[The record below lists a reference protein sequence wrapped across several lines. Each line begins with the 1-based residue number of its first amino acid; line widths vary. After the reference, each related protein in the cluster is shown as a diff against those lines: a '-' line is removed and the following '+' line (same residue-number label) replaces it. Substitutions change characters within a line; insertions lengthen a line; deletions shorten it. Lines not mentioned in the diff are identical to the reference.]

1 MMNYPI
7 LFRIINARNVL
18 SSDDLSKAI
27 KSITYP
33 EPNDEMIFEITS
45 RIKRTS
51 DITTEQNKPNKKKR
65 KIDNRM
71 NIATIKK
78 ELDDRKVT
86 YDGLKRKDELLK
98 LLSEILDKEE
108 ENNNDNNEIEEMI
121 DINTVHII
129 LSDDL
134 HWLPVEML
142 PVMKSEYVYRLPS
155 LDFAIMVY
163 KV

>member
-51 DITTEQNKPNKKKR
+51 DISTEPNKPNKKKR

-86 YDGLKRKDELLK
+86 YEGLKRKDELLK

-108 ENNNDNNEIEEMI
+108 EDNDNNEIEEMI

-142 PVMKSEYVYRLPS
+142 PVMKSEYIYRLPS
-155 LDFAIMVY
+155 LEFAIMVY